1 MSKTKTRNGFEPMMQ
16 TWERI
21 SAFPLAIAA
30 FAYLALWAFQVLA
43 PLSSLE
49 WEITELGIYAI
60 WAVFILDFV
69 LRFISHHDRKEFLKR
84 NVIELLALALPAFRV
99 FRVLRVITALGI
111 FTRAAQ
117 TLQTRINIYL
127 AVVTP
132 LVIFSGALG
141 VYEAERYAP
150 HATITNFGDALWYSI
165 VTVCT
170 VGYGDYSPVTFQGRV
185 IATILM
191 FSGVVL
197 LSSVTALVASYLLSK
212 NNLGGTRRRK

>member
-1 MSKTKTRNGFEPMMQ
+1 MNKTRHRKGFEPMME
-16 TWERI
+16 TWERV
-21 SAFPLAIAA
+21 SAVPLALAA
-30 FAYLALWAFQVLA
+30 VAYLGLWAFQVLA
-43 PLSSLE
+43 PLSPLE
-49 WEITELGIYAI
+49 WDITEGGIYLI

-69 LRFISHHDRKEFLKR
+69 LRFISHHDRKDFMKR

-141 VYEAERYAP
+141 VFEAERNEP
-150 HATITNFGDALWYSI
+150 GATITNFGDALWYSI

-170 VGYGDYSPVTFQGRV
+170 VGYGDYSPITFQGRV